1 MRCSFETGFDGE
13 LTPMLTLYGDLDSGN
28 VYKVRQVLAQLGIV
42 YRCVDTTQ
50 NRGEPAT
57 AEFRAINPI
66 GKIPTIVFD
75 DGRMLSESGAILYF
89 LARDTELF
97 PADAWDQANVLRWM
111 FFEQYSHE
119 PYIAVNRHWRLHL
132 PPAEQFR
139 LADRISQNH
148 ARGEHALAVMEQ
160 RLGNSSWLAAERYT
174 IADIAIYAYTHTV
187 KDGGFELARCSGI
200 RACLERVRAQP
211 GHIPQIQ
218 DEQGVPIVKWTPSSK
233 QAIAGRRQ
241 RKGLLRTRTDGYQM
255 QGCTGGRKG
264 VTCIMRR
271 RRPGV

>member
-28 VYKVRQVLAQLGIV
+28 VYKVRLLLAQLGIA
-42 YRCVDTTQ
+42 YRRVDTTQ

-66 GKIPTIVFD
+66 GKIPTIVFA

-89 LARDTELF
+89 LARDTELS

-119 PYIAVNRHWRLHL
+119 PYIAVNRHWKLHL
-132 PPAEQFR
+132 PLAEQSR
-139 LADRISQNH
+139 LADRIAQNH

-160 RLGNSSWLAAERYT
+160 RLANSSWLAAERYT
-174 IADIAIYAYTHTV
+174 IADIALYAYTHTA
-187 KDGGFELARCSGI
+187 KDGGFELARYSGI
-200 RACLERVRAQP
+200 RAWLERVRAQP

-218 DEQGVPIVKWTPSSK
+218 EEQGVPVVKW
-233 QAIAGRRQ
+233 
-241 RKGLLRTRTDGYQM
+241 
-255 QGCTGGRKG
+255 
-264 VTCIMRR
+264 
-271 RRPGV
+271 PG